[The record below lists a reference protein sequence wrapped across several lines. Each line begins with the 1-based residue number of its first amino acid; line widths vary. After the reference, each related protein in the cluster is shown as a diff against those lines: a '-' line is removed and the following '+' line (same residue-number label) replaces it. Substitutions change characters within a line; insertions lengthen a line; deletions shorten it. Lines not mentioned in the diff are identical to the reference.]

1 MCMMKLFQLFLTER
15 VSKPP
20 MQIPILLTPP
30 IWYLSDMS
38 FDKSAKVLEKWSVNY
53 PIIGET
59 RCHRAVRH
67 KQMISAISN

>member
-1 MCMMKLFQLFLTER
+1 MHDEAFSIISYQKGLLNL
-15 VSKPP
+15 
-20 MQIPILLTPP
+20 QIPILLTQYTL

-38 FDKSAKVLEKWSVNY
+38 FDKSVKVLEKWSVNY

>member
-1 MCMMKLFQLFLTER
+1 MMKLFQLFLTER
-15 VSKPP
+15 VSNPLNP
-20 MQIPILLTPP
+20 YFTHTP

-38 FDKSAKVLEKWSVNY
+38 FDKSAKVQEKWSVNY

-67 KQMISAISN
+67 KQMILAISN